1 MSARPKLLA
10 FGSGTEMKSRLSQVS
25 PGVYETLAVHPDDVP
40 RFGLVWMMRQADG
53 SYLPVLR
60 THSQLVAMSRELPGQ
75 LGLKGLSYRGLLR
88 LIVAEFVGSCRATP
102 GVIMVDL
109 ASLAAHLEAARDPE
123 FWTPERRKRFSD
135 AIAEIH

>member
-1 MSARPKLLA
+1 MNAPKLYQ
-10 FGSGTEMKSRLSQVS
+10 FGTGEEMKSRLSQVS
-25 PGVYETLAVHPDDVP
+25 PGVYEVGSIDPADVP
-40 RFGLVWMMRQADG
+40 RYGLVWMMRQPDG

-109 ASLAAHLEAARDPE
+109 ASLADHLDAARDPE

-135 AIAEIH
+135 AIAEVH